1 MLDIPF
7 FTTQLG
13 VASLTLSQIPYTSEA
28 YIRIQDTAEPA
39 LFLAECVEFCKAAGA
54 NLVYATG
61 HSYLDKYELHTA
73 IWQMSCPVTN
83 LNNTDLCL
91 FPVQEATSEQWREIY
106 NQRMNHVPNAAYMT
120 KMKLREII
128 SAGSAY
134 YVHKDGDMYGI
145 GIASGGKID
154 AIVATQKGSGYE
166 VLCALCGALSEDI
179 AEVEVASVNA
189 AAVRLYERAGFI
201 KTKEIS
207 TWYKII

>member
-1 MLDIPF
+1 MLDIPV

-54 NLVYATG
+54 NNIYATG
-61 HSYLDKYELHTA
+61 DSYLIKFPFHTA
-73 IWQMSCPVTN
+73 IWQMSCPVKN
-83 LNNTDLCL
+83 LNNSDSCL
-91 FPVQEATSEQWREIY
+91 FPVQEATLEHWRGIY
-106 NQRMNHVPNAAYMT
+106 NQRMSRVPNAAYMT
-120 KMKLREII
+120 KKKLGEII

-134 YVHKDGDMYGI
+134 YVHKDGEMLGI

-154 AIVATQKGSGYE
+154 AIIATQKGSGYD

>member
-1 MLDIPF
+1 MLDIPV

-54 NLVYATG
+54 NKVYATG

-73 IWQMSCPVTN
+73 IWQMRCPVTY

-106 NQRMNHVPNAAYMT
+106 NQRMKHVPNAAYMT

-134 YVHKDGDMYGI
+134 YVHKDGEMLGI
-145 GIASGGKID
+145 GIASGEKID
-154 AIVATQKGSGYE
+154 AIIATQKGCGYD
-166 VLCALCGALSEDI
+166 VLCALCGALSEDVV
-179 AEVEVASVNA
+179 EVEVASVNA
-189 AAVRLYERAGFI
+189 AAVRLYERAGFV

-207 TWYKII
+207 VWHKII